1 MRIDPET
8 ALLQALLSGPGYG
21 LELIERVKE
30 RTQGKVT
37 LNQGNTYPALRAL
50 EREGFVES
58 YKSEGPQERGG
69 RPRIY
74 YRLTGEGLRA
84 AREIRETGL
93 LLFGSSPLPAI
104 G

>member
-8 ALLQALLSGPGYG
+8 ALLQALLDGPGYG
-21 LELIERVKE
+21 LELIERVKDK
-30 RTQGKVT
+30 TQGRVT
-37 LNQGNTYPALRAL
+37 LQMGNTYPVLRAL
-50 EREGFVES
+50 EREGLLES
-58 YKSEGPQERGG
+58 YRGESVPERAG

-84 AREIRETGL
+84 ARESRETGL
-93 LLFGSSPLPAI
+93 LLFGGPPLPTL